1 VPPATDALRALRVP
15 NFRWYYLAESVN
27 MVGSTMAPVAL
38 AFAVLQVSDS
48 ASALGVVLAANTV
61 PMVVFLLFGGV
72 LADRLPRVLLI
83 RGGNLVMG
91 LTQGAA
97 AWLVISGHAELWML
111 VVLEAANGTVSA
123 VVFPAMQGLFPQLV
137 PRELLQQA
145 NVLQSMVR
153 GALRVVGPT
162 ISALLV
168 VGAGPGWA
176 LAVDALTWVAAAA
189 LLVRV
194 ELPGPGKR
202 AERSST
208 ITDLRE
214 GWSVFVGNTWLWVV
228 VLAFGALNAIHT
240 GAWFTLGPAHAKD
253 TIGATGWGYLMSAE
267 SIGLLATTLVMLRVR
282 LERPLLVGM
291 LGCAFMGLPVL
302 LFGLLSSLPV
312 LVVAAFLAG
321 AGIEVFSLGW
331 SLAMQENIE
340 ERMLSRAFS
349 YDALGSYVAMP
360 VGQLV
365 YGPLGEAF
373 GYRDVLVVSG
383 VVYAVVAVG
392 TLSSRSVRQ
401 LRRMPATGTLS
412 PTSPPAPG

>member
-1 VPPATDALRALRVP
+1 VPPTADAIRALREP

-38 AFAVLQVSDS
+38 AFAVLHVSDS
-48 ASALGVVLAANTV
+48 ASALGLVLAANTI

-97 AWLVISGHAELWML
+97 AWLIISGEARLWML
-111 VVLEAANGTVSA
+111 VVLEAVNGMVRA

-137 PRELLQQA
+137 PRDLLQQA
-145 NVLQSMVR
+145 NVLQSLVR

-168 VGAGPGWA
+168 VGVGPGWA
-176 LAVDALTWVAAAA
+176 LAVDALTWAAAA
-189 LLVRV
+189 VLLLRVDVPARVRTV
-194 ELPGPGKR
+194 
-202 AERSST
+202 ERSST
-208 ITDLRE
+208 LADLRE
-214 GWSVFVGNTWLWVV
+214 GWSVFVGNTWFWVV
-228 VLAFGALNAIHT
+228 VLSFCALNAIHT

-253 TIGATGWGYLMSAE
+253 TIGAAGWGYLMSAE
-267 SIGLLATTLVMLRVR
+267 SIGLLATTLVMLRIR
-282 LERPLLVGM
+282 LQRPLLVGM
-291 LGCAFMGLPVL
+291 LGCAFMGLPML
-302 LFGLLSSLPV
+302 LFGLLSRLPV
-312 LVVAAFLAG
+312 LVAAALLAG
-321 AGIEVFSLGW
+321 AGIELFSLGW

-349 YDALGSYVAMP
+349 YDALGSFVAMP
-360 VGQLV
+360 VGQLL

-373 GYRDVLVVSG
+373 GYRDVLVISG
-383 VVYAVVAVG
+383 VLYAVIALA

-401 LRRMPATGTLS
+401 LRR
-412 PTSPPAPG
+412 APVAV

>member
-1 VPPATDALRALRVP
+1 MPPTADAVRALREP

-38 AFAVLQVSDS
+38 AFAVLHVSDS
-48 ASALGVVLAANTV
+48 ASALGLVLAANTI

-97 AWLVISGHAELWML
+97 AWLIISGEARLWML
-111 VVLEAANGTVSA
+111 VVLEAVNGVVSA

-137 PRELLQQA
+137 PRDLLQQA
-145 NVLQSMVR
+145 NVLQSLVR

-168 VGAGPGWA
+168 VGVGPGWA
-176 LAVDALTWVAAAA
+176 LAVDALTWVAAAV
-189 LLVRV
+189 LLLRVDVPARVRTV
-194 ELPGPGKR
+194 
-202 AERSST
+202 ERSST
-208 ITDLRE
+208 LADLRE
-214 GWSVFVGNTWLWVV
+214 GWSVFVGNTWFWVV
-228 VLAFGALNAIHT
+228 VLSFCALNAIHT

-253 TIGATGWGYLMSAE
+253 TIGAAGWGYLMSAE
-267 SIGLLATTLVMLRVR
+267 SIGLLATTLVMLRIR
-282 LERPLLVGM
+282 LQRPLLVGM
-291 LGCAFMGLPVL
+291 LGCAFMGLPLL

-312 LVVAAFLAG
+312 LVAAALLAG
-321 AGIEVFSLGW
+321 AGIELFSLGW

-349 YDALGSYVAMP
+349 YDALGSFVAMP
-360 VGQLV
+360 VGQLL

-373 GYRDVLVVSG
+373 GYRDVLVISG
-383 VVYAVVAVG
+383 VLYAVIALA

-401 LRRMPATGTLS
+401 LRRAPVPA
-412 PTSPPAPG
+412 

>member
-1 VPPATDALRALRVP
+1 VPPATDAFRALREP

-38 AFAVLQVSDS
+38 AFAVLHVSDS
-48 ASALGVVLAANTV
+48 ASALGFVLAANTS
-61 PMVVFLLFGGV
+61 PMVLFLLFGGV

-97 AWLVISGHAELWML
+97 AWLVISGQARLWML

-123 VVFPAMQGLFPQLV
+123 VVFPAMQGLLPQLV
-137 PRELLQQA
+137 PRDLLQQA
-145 NVLQSMVR
+145 NVLQSLVR

-162 ISALLV
+162 MSALLV
-168 VGAGPGWA
+168 VGVGPGWA
-176 LAVDALTWVAAAA
+176 LAADALTWVAAAG
-189 LLVRV
+189 LLLRVDLPPPVRDV
-194 ELPGPGKR
+194 
-202 AERSST
+202 ERST
-208 ITDLRE
+208 TVADLRE
-214 GWSVFVGNTWLWVV
+214 GWSVFVGNTWFWVV
-228 VLAFGALNAIHT
+228 VLSFSVLNAIHT

-267 SIGLLATTLVMLRVR
+267 SIGLLATTVVMLKVR
-282 LERPLLVGM
+282 LQRPLLVGM

-312 LVVAAFLAG
+312 LIVAAFLAG
-321 AGIEVFSLGW
+321 AGVEIFSLGW

-349 YDALGSYVAMP
+349 YDALGSFVAMP
-360 VGQLV
+360 VGQLL

-373 GYRDVLVVSG
+373 GYRDVLVISG
-383 VVYAVVAVG
+383 ALYAAIALG

-401 LRRMPATGTLS
+401 LRRVPV
-412 PTSPPAPG
+412 PV

>member
-1 VPPATDALRALRVP
+1 MPPATDALRALREP
-15 NFRWYYLAESVN
+15 NFRWFYLAESVN

-38 AFAVLQVSDS
+38 AFAVLHVSDS
-48 ASALGVVLAANTV
+48 ASALGFVLAANTI
-61 PMVVFLLFGGV
+61 PMVLFLLFGGV

-111 VVLEAANGTVSA
+111 VVLEAVNGTVSA

-153 GALRVVGPT
+153 GAMRVVGPT

-168 VGAGPGWA
+168 VGVGPGWA
-176 LAVDALTWVAAAA
+176 LAADALTWVAASA

-194 ELPGPGKR
+194 NLPGPARKP
-202 AERSST
+202 ERSST
-208 ITDLRE
+208 VADLRE
-214 GWSVFVGNTWLWVV
+214 GWSVFVSNTWFWVV
-228 VLAFGALNAIHT
+228 VLSFAVLNAIHT

-253 TIGATGWGYLMSAE
+253 TIGPTGWGYLMSAE
-267 SIGLLATTLVMLRVR
+267 SIGLLATTLVMLKVR

-291 LGCAFMGLPVL
+291 LGCALMGLPLL

-321 AGIEVFSLGW
+321 AGIEIFSLGW

-349 YDALGSYVAMP
+349 YDALGSFVAMP

-365 YGPLGEAF
+365 YGPLGDAF

-383 VVYAVVAVG
+383 VVYAVVALG
-392 TLSSRSVRQ
+392 TLSSRSVRELQ
-401 LRRMPATGTLS
+401 RGPAVVST
-412 PTSPPAPG
+412 TSPPAPG